1 MEIWKDSWS
10 HNMNNSGI
18 ELLLSSDCDYEEL
31 TVEMYYDGKFIALL
45 NQDNGL
51 DNLRIEFPTSEVT
64 DETLVLRKMDLA
76 ILEQALIL
84 AKKRIQG

>member
-1 MEIWKDSWS
+1 
-10 HNMNNSGI
+10 MNNSGI

-31 TVEMYYDGKFIALL
+31 TVEIYYDGKFIALL
-45 NQDNGL
+45 NQDDGL
-51 DNLRIEFPTSEVT
+51 DNLRIEFPAPAVA

>member
-1 MEIWKDSWS
+1 
-10 HNMNNSGI
+10 MNNSGI

-31 TVEMYYDGKFIALL
+31 TVEMYYNGKFIALL

-51 DNLRIEFPTSEVT
+51 DNLRIEFPTSAVA

>member
-1 MEIWKDSWS
+1 
-10 HNMNNSGI
+10 MNNSGI

-51 DNLRIEFPTSEVT
+51 DNSKNRISNVCSC
-64 DETLVLRKMDLA
+64 
-76 ILEQALIL
+76 
-84 AKKRIQG
+84 

>member
-1 MEIWKDSWS
+1 
-10 HNMNNSGI
+10 MNNSGI
-18 ELLLSSDCDYEEL
+18 ELLLTSDHDYEEL

-51 DNLRIEFPTSEVT
+51 DNLRIEFPTSAVA

>member
-1 MEIWKDSWS
+1 
-10 HNMNNSGI
+10 MNNSGI

-31 TVEMYYDGKFIALL
+31 TVEIYYDGKFIALL

-51 DNLRIEFPTSEVT
+51 DNLRIEFPTSTVA

>member
-1 MEIWKDSWS
+1 
-10 HNMNNSGI
+10 MNNSGI

-31 TVEMYYDGKFIALL
+31 TVEIYYDGKFIALL
-45 NQDNGL
+45 NQDNDL
-51 DNLRIEFPTSEVT
+51 DNLRIEFPTSTVA

>member
-1 MEIWKDSWS
+1 
-10 HNMNNSGI
+10 MNNSGI

-45 NQDNGL
+45 SQDNDL
-51 DNLRIEFPTSEVT
+51 DNLRIEFPTSAVA

>member
-1 MEIWKDSWS
+1 
-10 HNMNNSGI
+10 MNNSGI
-18 ELLLSSDCDYEEL
+18 ELLLSSDFDYEEL

-45 NQDNGL
+45 NQDNGS
-51 DNLRIEFPTSEVT
+51 DNLRIEFPTSTVA

>member
-1 MEIWKDSWS
+1 
-10 HNMNNSGI
+10 MNNSGI

-51 DNLRIEFPTSEVT
+51 DNLRIEFPTSTVA

>member
-1 MEIWKDSWS
+1 
-10 HNMNNSGI
+10 MNNSGI
-18 ELLLSSDCDYEEL
+18 KLLLSSDCNYEEL

-51 DNLRIEFPTSEVT
+51 DNLRIEFPTSA

>member
-1 MEIWKDSWS
+1 
-10 HNMNNSGI
+10 MNNSGI

-31 TVEMYYDGKFIALL
+31 TVEIYYDGKFIALL

-51 DNLRIEFPTSEVT
+51 DNLRIEFPAPAVA

>member
-1 MEIWKDSWS
+1 
-10 HNMNNSGI
+10 MNNSGI

-51 DNLRIEFPTSEVT
+51 DNLRIEFPTSTVA

-76 ILEQALIL
+76 VLEQALIL

>member
-1 MEIWKDSWS
+1 
-10 HNMNNSGI
+10 MNNSGI

-31 TVEMYYDGKFIALL
+31 AVEMYYNGKFIALL

-51 DNLRIEFPTSEVT
+51 DNLRIEFPTSSVA

-84 AKKRIQG
+84 AKKRIQD